1 MSNRKVLVMSV
12 GGSPEPLI
20 HSIDNIKPK
29 LVYFIHSEKT
39 LSVVDEINK
48 NTKHKYD
55 YLTKQVDN
63 HESIEDAFE
72 KSKEGSVLKLSN
84 FFLFFYYFFLWIILI
99 LWTVASIFKSTMHF
113 LFPNLF
119 KPL

>member
-63 HESIEDAFE
+63 HE
-72 KSKEGSVLKLSN
+72 VLKMHLKN
-84 FFLFFYYFFLWIILI
+84 QKKFFL
-99 LWTVASIFKSTMHF
+99 S
-113 LFPNLF
+113 
-119 KPL
+119 

>member
-48 NTKHKYD
+48 KYK
-55 YLTKQVDN
+55 T
-63 HESIEDAFE
+63 
-72 KSKEGSVLKLSN
+72 
-84 FFLFFYYFFLWIILI
+84 
-99 LWTVASIFKSTMHF
+99 
-113 LFPNLF
+113 
-119 KPL
+119 

>member
-48 NTKHKYD
+48 LIIMK
-55 YLTKQVDN
+55 
-63 HESIEDAFE
+63 
-72 KSKEGSVLKLSN
+72 VLKMHLKN
-84 FFLFFYYFFLWIILI
+84 QKKFFL
-99 LWTVASIFKSTMHF
+99 S
-113 LFPNLF
+113 
-119 KPL
+119 

>member
-48 NTKHKYD
+48 IQNI
-55 YLTKQVDN
+55 N
-63 HESIEDAFE
+63 M
-72 KSKEGSVLKLSN
+72 
-84 FFLFFYYFFLWIILI
+84 II
-99 LWTVASIFKSTMHF
+99 
-113 LFPNLF
+113 
-119 KPL
+119 

>member
-72 KSKEGSVLKLSN
+72 NQKK
-84 FFLFFYYFFLWIILI
+84 FFL
-99 LWTVASIFKSTMHF
+99 S
-113 LFPNLF
+113 
-119 KPL
+119 

>member
-72 KSKEGSVLKLSN
+72 KSNDKSSSSLETDFSSSFEVSN
-84 FFLFFYYFFLWIILI
+84 
-99 LWTVASIFKSTMHF
+99 V
-113 LFPNLF
+113 
-119 KPL
+119 